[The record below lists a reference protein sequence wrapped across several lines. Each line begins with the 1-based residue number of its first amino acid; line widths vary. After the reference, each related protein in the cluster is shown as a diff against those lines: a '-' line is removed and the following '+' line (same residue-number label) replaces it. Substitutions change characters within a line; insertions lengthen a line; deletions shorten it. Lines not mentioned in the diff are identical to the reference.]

1 MTQNAQLS
9 PFDLFSFDFTFL
21 YVHKYFK
28 KWRYQIWTSTRGVV
42 CFFVRKS
49 TIMGCNHFCRMC
61 VTCGYNPKF
70 TKVPLISLFNVGMC
84 FLRCV
89 FLSKCNTI
97 FKVPYIYTS
106 RNCLHLNIR
115 PWFRDC
121 CNSPFLSI
129 SASVLKKLF
138 VTAHVS
144 PSPLPPL
151 CVELLVKC
159 VLWCT
164 IWKLV

>member
-1 MTQNAQLS
+1 MCINI
-9 PFDLFSFDFTFL
+9 P
-21 YVHKYFK
+21 K
-28 KWRYQIWTSTRGVV
+28 KKEVPNLNQYLRSLV
-42 CFFVRKS
+42 FFVRKS
-49 TIMGCNHFCRMC
+49 TITGCNHFCRMC
-61 VTCGYNPKF
+61 VTCGYNPEF

-97 FKVPYIYTS
+97 FKVPYIYLYIYTS

-129 SASVLKKLF
+129 SASVLIKLF
-138 VTAHVS
+138 VTCSCV
-144 PSPLPPL
+144 PLPPSPTL
-151 CVELLVKC
+151 C
-159 VLWCT
+159 
-164 IWKLV
+164 